1 MAMDWNCAQTE
12 ERLSDFLDGTLEPQ
26 EHEAFAEHAS
36 KCAICANK
44 LAQVSAL
51 VSDLRGLAPVA
62 EPSYLAQRIIRNT
75 LGARTRGPEL
85 SNWSGW
91 FGLIWQP
98 RFAMGLATVAA
109 TFVILLHAT
118 GAPLSR
124 VATIDLNPVGL
135 VRAGNRQAHLT
146 YARGEKFVSDL
157 RVVYEIRSM
166 LATQQPAQ
174 VVPANPT
181 APAPRGSKPDS
192 GQWFEQGLEQRTEAR
207 AARSGGGRTTPYFAL
222 AVSVSESGERRSL

>member
-1 MAMDWNCAQTE
+1 MDWNCAQTE
-12 ERLSDFLDGTLEPQ
+12 ERLSDFLDGALEPA
-26 EHEAFAEHAS
+26 EREAFAAHSSECS
-36 KCAICANK
+36 TCAAT

-51 VSDLRGLAPVA
+51 VGDMRGLAPVA
-62 EPSYLAQRIIRNT
+62 EPGYLAQRIIRST
-75 LGARTRGPEL
+75 LGARSRGHEL
-85 SNWSGW
+85 SRWSGW

-124 VATIDLNPVGL
+124 VAAIDLNPVGL

-166 LATQQPAQ
+166 LASQQPAQ
-174 VVPANPT
+174 GEPANQT
-181 APAPRGSKPDS
+181 APGGSKPDS
-192 GQWFEQGLEQRTEAR
+192 GQWIERGLDQQKEAR
-207 AARSGGGRTTPYFAL
+207 AARRGAGRATPYFAV
-222 AVSVSESGERRSL
+222 AASASESAERRSL